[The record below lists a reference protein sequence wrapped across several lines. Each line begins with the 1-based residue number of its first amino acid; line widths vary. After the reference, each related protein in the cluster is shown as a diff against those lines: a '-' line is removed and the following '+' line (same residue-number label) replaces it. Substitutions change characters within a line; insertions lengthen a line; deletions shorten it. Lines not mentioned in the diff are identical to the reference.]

1 MIPHD
6 AFNVHHKLLNM
17 YDITDRNAG
26 LTQRWKV
33 LGARGGNNRVFGCFS
48 LKFTEISAFVAE
60 NYFHLPLITTVDKDF
75 LASQVPHQ

>member
-17 YDITDRNAG
+17 YDIAGRNAG
-26 LTQRWKV
+26 LTQCWKV

-48 LKFTEISAFVAE
+48 LKFTVISVFVGKFIFTPF
-60 NYFHLPLITTVDKDF
+60 NHYC
-75 LASQVPHQ
+75 